1 MPGFMLSRYNA
12 AIVVRALVRER
23 HRLAAEL
30 AAPRATS
37 DLVDQRL
44 EVELASIDSL
54 LLVLH
59 EFMDRASA
67 GSGPKSRTGHHLP

>member
-12 AIVVRALVRER
+12 EIVVRALVRER
-23 HRLAAEL
+23 HRLEVEIAARG
-30 AAPRATS
+30 AAS

-44 EVELASIDSL
+44 EVEIANIDSL

-59 EFMDRASA
+59 EFLDRTSA
-67 GSGPKSRTGHHLP
+67 GSGPKSRTGRH